1 MHEIPHTQNVE
12 IQDHINS
19 LNLTKPWFK
28 LLQFPL
34 QDALKMKEH
43 HLSIYA
49 RRLLTKALD
58 LSRWC
63 IPNLQIG
70 APVVQYHVK
79 LHAPCGYVQ
88 ISSEI
93 KENYTSWKIDIPLK
107 LRVQVHFHIFE
118 MDVSHRGCEQS
129 AFYLAYHDFSV
140 SEWILPDEWI
150 FCGYRKP
157 WYETAPSSTVSMLLR
172 HRNVQQRSNITFT
185 YTSLEIEV
193 ASIYIMHANNSQH
206 MILYPISVA
215 YTLQR
220 SQFVQTWILVVEYGY
235 RIEMPSL
242 LVCCSSNTVIIYD
255 GFQETFSVRYKEDSA
270 GERYHRYLDLH
281 SNYFQII
288 LYFHV
293 YELNYLQYDS
303 ILLKATFERSFLQ
316 VKQATID
323 SNSTIANNGSILYVA
338 YSLKMASNEKLYP
351 NVSFNVRRFHGWND
365 GNCKFGG
372 YLLVEAK
379 YYLDDVGNYKFGPFC
394 SKSFPTEPFVGTHG
408 PKNIIFGKHELYIIL
423 YAFGPL
429 YALDIDLIVVPSVCE
444 GVFELPYSCLN
455 SSRKQQNVVNH
466 DNHNYQVQCSNTILG
481 GIHEV
486 LFAKFTFLTVVD
498 CIIIQSIGYSRFE
511 EEHYEILSTVN
522 VKVTAT
528 HALPFLPLGE
538 IDGKS
543 RAFLSLHGVRTDFYN
558 ISHLNS
564 SFKTTAQNILLF
576 KLRLFQFNTH
586 QRRAFSIYIN
596 ASVKNSI
603 TCSNSS
609 NGQEHV
615 GIIKGKLYK
624 AITITSICGFM
635 LLKSTGVFIIRFH
648 PQLPRFYGEIKYIE
662 ITKQGSNR
670 DSTSDKQDT
679 LTLAY
684 EERGVSHT
692 VGFTS
697 QTVRLDIHRS
707 FGLIVE
713 KSISNV
719 TFKLNYRIEIF
730 KIYSKI
736 GYMLITD
743 NRRGNVIT
751 VSDKDFRDNITFL

>member
-1 MHEIPHTQNVE
+1 MHDAPYIQNVQ
-12 IQDHINS
+12 IQEHINS
-19 LNLTKPWFK
+19 MNPTKPWFK

-34 QDALKMKEH
+34 QDALIIKEH
-43 HLSIYA
+43 HLSLYA
-49 RRLLTKALD
+49 MRLLAKALD

-70 APVVQYHVK
+70 ASVIQYHVK
-79 LHAPCGYVQ
+79 LYAPCGYVQ

-93 KENYTSWKIDIPLK
+93 KKDYTSWNIGIPLK
-107 LRVQVHFHIFE
+107 LRVQVHFHIFAE
-118 MDVSHRGCEQS
+118 
-129 AFYLAYHDFSV
+129 
-140 SEWILPDEWI
+140 
-150 FCGYRKP
+150 
-157 WYETAPSSTVSMLLR
+157 
-172 HRNVQQRSNITFT
+172 
-185 YTSLEIEV
+185 
-193 ASIYIMHANNSQH
+193 
-206 MILYPISVA
+206 
-215 YTLQR
+215 
-220 SQFVQTWILVVEYGY
+220 
-235 RIEMPSL
+235 
-242 LVCCSSNTVIIYD
+242 
-255 GFQETFSVRYKEDSA
+255 
-270 GERYHRYLDLH
+270 
-281 SNYFQII
+281 
-288 LYFHV
+288 
-293 YELNYLQYDS
+293 
-303 ILLKATFERSFLQ
+303 SFLQ

-365 GNCKFGG
+365 GSCKYGG

-379 YYLDDVGNYKFGPFC
+379 YYLDDGGNYKFGPFC
-394 SKSFPTEPFVGTHG
+394 SKSYPTEPFVGTHG

-455 SSRKQQNVVNH
+455 SSRKQQNVVIH

-528 HALPFLPLGE
+528 HALPFLPLGG

-596 ASVKNSI
+596 ASVKNGI
-603 TCSNSS
+603 PCSNSS
-609 NGQEHV
+609 NGQKHI

-624 AITITSICGFM
+624 TITITSICGFI

-648 PQLPRFYGEIKYIE
+648 SQLSRFSGEIKHIE

-670 DSTSDKQDT
+670 DNTSDKQDT
-679 LTLAY
+679 VTLA
-684 EERGVSHT
+684 
-692 VGFTS
+692 
-697 QTVRLDIHRS
+697 
-707 FGLIVE
+707 
-713 KSISNV
+713 
-719 TFKLNYRIEIF
+719 
-730 KIYSKI
+730 
-736 GYMLITD
+736 
-743 NRRGNVIT
+743 
-751 VSDKDFRDNITFL
+751 